1 VKKATKSEI
10 VAIMIAFITIFVT
23 LTAGVT
29 AVWLTSEVRVF
40 GVVMLPTVV
49 VAGLLVVYFEW
60 RAKLRKQ
67 VLADRDDHRKA
78 V

>member
-1 VKKATKSEI
+1 MKKATTSEI
-10 VAIMIAFITIFVT
+10 VAIVIAFITIFVT

-40 GVVMLPTVV
+40 GAVMLPTVV

-60 RAKLRKQ
+60 RAKLRQQ

-78 V
+78 A

>member
-1 VKKATKSEI
+1 VKKATTSEI
-10 VAIMIAFITIFVT
+10 VAIVIAFITVFVT

-60 RAKLRKQ
+60 RAKLRQQ